1 MTIRKPSI
9 ARPGRDKSGAL
20 AREGEKGFG
29 SEGQTRRDSDWQK
42 QVKRALLEMSVSA
55 GGTVLKLD
63 NRKSNYNN
71 ISFFCNE
78 TRPSYG
84 CGHPIDIHKSVYTY
98 KHHLRVIHL
107 PTVASVTRLLPAGLF
122 VRASGQPKVATT
134 TITTTTATT
143 TTRAR
148 TRKAAPLERTIAI
161 KHRSATIDTTARLI
175 KPNMLLPSA
184 FSCDG
189 GSQAASLP
197 RSQPARIA
205 SPPSSPST
213 LSAQYSIDNIMNTCR
228 SLQSLISMTA
238 SGTDHGA
245 LAPAPTLT
253 QLPTPPLAHAPTPM
267 KLRLRARPAKTTDGK
282 GDETPVARKRIAR
295 RAPPRGANKRRR
307 ADSDDMGRDDD
318 DGSGMDSEAELDAE
332 APHDMPSLSSSSP
345 QAPSTPKRARISPE
359 QLPLGLERADF
370 HNVHLQ
376 EGSPALDQSARKPGT
391 DVQVEADGAEW
402 SVEDDRVL
410 VELVLEKLK
419 LSKMEWQDCARSL
432 GKDRHS
438 VNRRWKSLVMNGDVG
453 VKTRNRRARLHST
466 WRC

>member
-1 MTIRKPSI
+1 
-9 ARPGRDKSGAL
+9 
-20 AREGEKGFG
+20 
-29 SEGQTRRDSDWQK
+29 
-42 QVKRALLEMSVSA
+42 
-55 GGTVLKLD
+55 
-63 NRKSNYNN
+63 
-71 ISFFCNE
+71 
-78 TRPSYG
+78 
-84 CGHPIDIHKSVYTY
+84 
-98 KHHLRVIHL
+98 
-107 PTVASVTRLLPAGLF
+107 
-122 VRASGQPKVATT
+122 
-134 TITTTTATT
+134 
-143 TTRAR
+143 
-148 TRKAAPLERTIAI
+148 
-161 KHRSATIDTTARLI
+161 
-175 KPNMLLPSA
+175 MLLPSA

-189 GSQAASLP
+189 GAQATPLP
-197 RSQPARIA
+197 RSQPARFA

-213 LSAQYSIDNIMNTCR
+213 LSSAQYSIDNIMNTCR

-238 SGTDHGA
+238 APVDHGA

-267 KLRLRARPAKTTDGK
+267 KLRLRARPPVVKAADGK

-318 DGSGMDSEAELDAE
+318 YSSSDMDTEAELDAE
-332 APHDMPSLSSSSP
+332 ALRNMPSFAITSSSP

-359 QLPLGLERADF
+359 QLPLGLERSDF
-370 HNVHLQ
+370 HTVHLM
-376 EGSPALDQSARKPGT
+376 GGGPALDQSARKPGT

-438 VNRRWKSLVMNGDVG
+438 VNRRWKSLVMNGDIG
-453 VKTRNRRARLHST
+453 VKTRSRRARLPSS
-466 WRC
+466 WR